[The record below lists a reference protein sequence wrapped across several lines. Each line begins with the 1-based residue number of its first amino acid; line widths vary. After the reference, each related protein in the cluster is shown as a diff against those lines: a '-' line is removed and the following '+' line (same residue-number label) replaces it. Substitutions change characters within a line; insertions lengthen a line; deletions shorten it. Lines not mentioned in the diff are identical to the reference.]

1 MRKAVTILVMA
12 AVLILG
18 GCAALFAKDVP
29 ACLDPANR
37 AYRDPVIGG
46 ICEKCGK
53 AFTFSGYQLDHDK
66 IGTCPYCKHEQGLKD
81 ACNRYGEAYL
91 PKNQKKAK

>member
-1 MRKAVTILVMA
+1 MKKATAILVMA

-18 GCAALFAKDVP
+18 GYTALFAKDVP
-29 ACLDPANR
+29 SCLDPASR
-37 AYRDPVIGG
+37 AYREPAIGG

-53 AFTFSGYQLDHDK
+53 TFTFSGYQLDHDK
-66 IGTCPYCKHEQGLKD
+66 TGTCPYCKHEQSLKD

-91 PKNQKKAK
+91 PKNQKTSK